1 MRKFTMTPEQKAR
14 CKIDNLF
21 KDAGWEIVDRMNYNP
36 CISAVAIEEGLL
48 KGNLEA
54 DYLLFLEGK
63 AVGVLEAKRE
73 EKQLSEV
80 VAEQAENYTHKL
92 QDWYQTW
99 KKPLPLIYL
108 SNGKELMYKRV
119 DVDDEYKSISRMH
132 TPREIAKMLN
142 LPSYFAGL
150 PIIPPKGLRDCQYT
164 AIYELEKSFRAG
176 KTKALMVLATG
187 SGKTY
192 TACTAAYRFLSY
204 TPAKRVLFLVD
215 RNNLGVQAE
224 GEFSSYK
231 LTETGDTFNS
241 IYVTERLRSK
251 DIPTDANVIIS
262 TIQRLFSAITGQEI
276 EDSDDDESIDFDSED
291 NQVEVEL
298 GDNLKLSPD
307 FFDFIIV
314 DECHRSIYGKWKKV
328 LNYFSKARI
337 IGLTATPAPETL
349 AFFDNNRVANYTLE
363 KSIADGINVDYR
375 IYRIKTKVSEEGRI
389 THSGEKYIEHA
400 NYNHLETTK
409 TASED
414 EEYKKEQLNRA
425 VIDLSQIKLVLETY
439 KNSVYTQLYPNR
451 EPNLRYIPKALI
463 FAQSDKHAD
472 CIIQMIKEVFPNQS
486 PNFAKKITY
495 SAGNSNELIRQF
507 RNDKDFRIAVTVTLV
522 ATGTDVKPLEVVM
535 FMRDVNSEPLYIQM
549 KGRGVRTI
557 GDEQLR
563 NVTPNADTKDL
574 FYLVDAVGVTEHEK
588 FIPEPTEGG
597 TPVKHL
603 KELLEEIT
611 HGNILD
617 EYIKNLAGKI
627 SRINRKASL
636 EQKAKFEEYA
646 KIAMKQ
652 LALNFY
658 NALENNSL
666 PPFENINDAN
676 IERKQLVSN
685 LAESPKARE
694 YLLKLNAGFIKIL
707 TEEEDKLIYQGFS
720 KEDAKDTISKFE
732 EYVKENKDKIEALRI
747 IYNDTRE
754 AITYEVLKD
763 LQEKLLERSPKFR
776 IGTLWNSYSILEP
789 KKVDTFTTKE
799 QRAALTNL
807 ISLVRHAFDN
817 SKELRT
823 FISGISR
830 NFELWCGQKQRIQP
844 LTDIQK
850 KIALEIAQYIAS
862 NGALTLEEMRKNTSN
877 MQLLAQSKKAFG
889 TLDSFSNELTSL
901 SRFILAA

>member
-1 MRKFTMTPEQKAR
+1 MKPEEKAR
-14 CKIDNLF
+14 RKIDNMF
-21 KDAGWEIVDRMNYNP
+21 RDAGWEIVDRMNYNP
-36 CISAVAIEEGLL
+36 YVSAVAIEEGLL

-63 AVGVLEAKRE
+63 AIGVLEAKRE
-73 EKQLSEV
+73 DKELSEV

-99 KKPLPLIYL
+99 KNPLPLIYL
-108 SNGKELMYKRV
+108 SNGKELMYKCV
-119 DVDDEYKSISRMH
+119 GIDDEYKPISRIH
-132 TPREIAKMLN
+132 TPREIAKMLK

-150 PIIPPKGLRDCQYT
+150 PIIPPKGLRDCQYD
-164 AIYELEKSFRAG
+164 AIYELEKSFREG

-251 DIPTDANVIIS
+251 NIPNDANVVIS
-262 TIQRLFSAITGQEI
+262 TIQRLFSAITGQDI
-276 EDSDDDESIDFDSED
+276 EDSDDDESVDFDTDD
-291 NQVEVEL
+291 NQTEVEL

-314 DECHRSIYGKWKKV
+314 DECHRSIYGKWRKV
-328 LNYFSKARI
+328 LDYFSSARI

-349 AFFDNNRVANYTLE
+349 SFFDNNRVANYTLE

-375 IYRIKTKVSEEGRI
+375 IYRIKTKVSEDGRV
-389 THSGEKYIEHA
+389 THSGEKYTEHA
-400 NYNHLETTK
+400 NYNHTETIK
-409 TASED
+409 VNC
-414 EEYKKEQLNRA
+414 EEELYKKEQINRA

-439 KNSVYTQLYPNR
+439 KNSIYTELYPNR
-451 EPNLRYIPKALI
+451 EPDIRYIPKTLI

-472 CIIQMIKEVFPNQS
+472 CIIQMIKEVFPDQS
-486 PNFAKKITY
+486 KNFAKKITY

-535 FMRDVNSEPLYIQM
+535 FMRDVNSDPLYIQM

-574 FYLVDAVGVTEHEK
+574 FYLIDAVGVTEHEK
-588 FIPEPTEGG
+588 TIPGPTEGPS
-597 TPVKHL
+597 TKVKHL

-627 SRINRKASL
+627 SRINRKAST

-646 KIAMKQ
+646 NINMKQ
-652 LALNFY
+652 LALDFY
-658 NALENNSL
+658 NALENNTL

-676 IERKQLVSN
+676 IERKRLISS
-685 LAESPKARE
+685 LAEHPKARE

-707 TEEEDKLIYQGFS
+707 TEEEDTLVYQGFS
-720 KEDAKDTISKFE
+720 TEEAQDITSKFE
-732 EYVKENKDKIEALRI
+732 EYVKENKDKLEALRI
-747 IYNDTRE
+747 IYNDVRE
-754 AITYEVLKD
+754 AITYDLLKD
-763 LQEKLLERSPKFR
+763 LQERLLERSPKFK

-789 KKVDTFTTKE
+789 KKVGTFTTKE
-799 QRAALTNL
+799 QREALTNL

-823 FISGISR
+823 FISSISR

-844 LTDIQK
+844 LTEVQR

-862 NGALTLEEMRKNTSN
+862 NGALTLEDMRKDTSN

-889 TLDSFSNELTSL
+889 SIDVFSSELTTL
-901 SRFILAA
+901 SKFILAA